1 MSPIEL
7 VAIVALVGYA
17 IYKQTRRHEVVGAR
31 RFKLALIYGVV
42 GLVVGGLHV
51 PDQPAEWLLLS
62 SSLVLSVVVGIAR
75 GRLTRLWSEADGRVY
90 AQGTAV
96 TVSLFVG
103 MVTVKFGLGVWAY
116 FAQVSDHGGFGEVLL
131 MIALMVAFQAQL
143 VWTRARALGAR
154 ESDRTPAGR

>member
-17 IYKQTRRHEVVGAR
+17 IYKQTRRHEVVGAH

-42 GLVVGGLHV
+42 GVVVGGLHV
-51 PDQPAEWLLLS
+51 PDQPAEWLLLG
-62 SSLVLSVVVGIAR
+62 SSLALSIVVGIAR
-75 GRLTRLWSEADGRVY
+75 GQLTRLWREADGRVY

-103 MVTVKFGLGVWAY
+103 MVVVKFGLGVWAY
-116 FAQVSDHGGFGEVLL
+116 FAQVSDNGGFGEILV

-143 VWTRARALGAR
+143 IWTRGRALGAR
-154 ESDRTPAGR
+154 ESDRALATH